1 MKPFGKALV
10 LILIAFIVSCNTNKE
25 NPENQTNNESDLDL
39 PKLDSRFPV
48 LSPEAQN
55 QVTSWQYFKEFEND
69 LKRINQGN
77 VRSYRA
83 ETERMVS
90 VSDSLLKNIP
100 EYLNTNSISSRMRVL
115 NVRIK
120 LLDENLH
127 QPTVK
132 TDVIAENL
140 KEANAAFSNLI
151 IQINELFEK
160 QRIDEMTRLEENME
174 RVENSQAQDSL

>member
-1 MKPFGKALV
+1 MNSFIASFV
-10 LILIAFIVSCNTNKE
+10 LILSLLLVSCNTKKE
-25 NPENQTNNESDLDL
+25 ENANQSNNEIDLDL
-39 PKLDSRFPV
+39 PQLDNRFPV
-48 LSPEAQN
+48 LSAEAQN

-69 LKRINQGN
+69 LNRINQGN
-77 VRSYRA
+77 VRDYRA

-100 EYLNTNSISSRMRVL
+100 EVLNTKVISSRMRVL
-115 NVRIK
+115 NVRVK

-132 TDVIAENL
+132 TDIITENL
-140 KEANAAFSNLI
+140 KETNTAFSNLI

-160 QRIDEMTRLEENME
+160 QRIDEMTRTEENLE
-174 RVENSQAQDSL
+174 RSIKNQTRDSL